1 VTATILAAAFGA
13 LVAVQQQTDTLIA
26 VQPDVRVEIN
36 NVAGD
41 ITVRAWD
48 QNQVRVVA
56 EHGSRSHLEIEADGN
71 ELSIQAAGAM
81 GVGIIDIELTVPAGA
96 SLEIQAPFADISI
109 AGTRGSVSA
118 QAVEGDVSLEGGNGV
133 IELLAVDG
141 DVSVTGASGNV
152 EAQSVDGD
160 VSLADVSG
168 DVQAQTV
175 DGDIILLRIVSTN
188 VEAAT
193 VDGDIEWDG
202 DIEDGGSYSFVTHD
216 GDLNIAVQQGA
227 NAQIFVASYD
237 ADFSTDF
244 PDALRELE
252 ETEAG
257 GAAKRHGRRFSF
269 ELGTGSARVELES
282 FDGTIDLRRRGSM

>member
-1 VTATILAAAFGA
+1 MTAIILAAAFGA

-26 VQPDVRVEIN
+26 VQPNVRVEIN

-48 QNQVRVVA
+48 QNQVRIVA
-56 EHGSRSHLEIEADGN
+56 EHGSDDVIEIDADGN
-71 ELSIQAAGAM
+71 ELSIQAASAM
-81 GVGIIDIELTVPAGA
+81 GMGIIDIELTVPAGA

-109 AGTRGSVSA
+109 SGTRGSVSV
-118 QAVEGDVSLEGGNGV
+118 QVVEGDVSLEGGDGV
-133 IELLAVDG
+133 IELQAVDG
-141 DVSVTGASGNV
+141 DVSVTGASGHV

-160 VSLADVSG
+160 VTVTDVSG

-175 DGDIILLRIVSTN
+175 DGDIILLRIASTN

-193 VDGDIEWDG
+193 VDGDIEWEG

-227 NAQIFVASYD
+227 NARIFVASYD

-244 PDALRELE
+244 PL
-252 ETEAG
+252 TVPAG
-257 GAAKRHGRRFSF
+257 EHGKRFSL
-269 ELGTGSARVELES
+269 ELGTGSARMELES
-282 FDGTIDLRRRGSM
+282 FDGTINLRRRGSL

>member
-1 VTATILAAAFGA
+1 MTATIFAVAFGA
-13 LVAVQQQTDTLIA
+13 LAAVQQQTDTLIT

-56 EHGSRSHLEIEADGN
+56 EHGSNDFIEIDADGN
-71 ELSIQAAGAM
+71 ELSIQAASAM
-81 GVGIIDIELTVPAGA
+81 GLGIIDIELSVPTGA

-109 AGTRGSVSA
+109 AGTHGSVSA
-118 QAVEGDVSLEGGNGV
+118 QAVEGDISLEGGDGV
-133 IELLAVDG
+133 IELQAVAG

-160 VSLADVSG
+160 VTVTDVSG
-168 DVQAQTV
+168 NVQVQTV
-175 DGDIILLRIVSTN
+175 DGDIILLRIASTS

-202 DIEDGGSYSFVTHD
+202 DIKDGGSYSFVTHD
-216 GDLNIAVQQGA
+216 GDLNIAVQQDA
-227 NAQIFVASYD
+227 NVQIFVASYD

-244 PDALRELE
+244 PL
-252 ETEAG
+252 TVPAG
-257 GAAKRHGRRFSF
+257 EHGKRFSL

-282 FDGTIDLRRRGSM
+282 FDGTINLRRRGSR

>member
-1 VTATILAAAFGA
+1 MTATIFAAAFGA
-13 LVAVQQQTDTLIA
+13 LAAVQQQTDTLIT
-26 VQPDVRVEIN
+26 VQPDVRVVIQ

-48 QNQVRVVA
+48 QNQVRLVA
-56 EHGSRSHLEIEADGN
+56 EHGPNDVIEIDADGN
-71 ELSIQAAGAM
+71 ELSIQAASAM
-81 GVGIIDIELTVPAGA
+81 GVGIIDLELTVPAGA

-118 QAVEGDVSLEGGNGV
+118 QAVEGDVSLEGGAGV
-133 IELLAVDG
+133 IELQAVDG

-160 VSLADVSG
+160 VTVTDVSG
-168 DVQAQTV
+168 NVQVQTV

-202 DIEDGGSYSFVTHD
+202 DIEDEGSYSFVTHD
-216 GDLNIAVQQGA
+216 GDLTVAVQQGA

-244 PDALRELE
+244 PLTVPTE
-252 ETEAG
+252 EQG
-257 GAAKRHGRRFSF
+257 KRFSLQ
-269 ELGTGSARVELES
+269 LGTGSARVELES
-282 FDGTIDLRRRGSM
+282 FDGTINLRRRGSP

>member
-1 VTATILAAAFGA
+1 MTATIFAAAFGA
-13 LVAVQQQTDTLIA
+13 LVAVQQQTDTLIT
-26 VQPDVRVEIN
+26 VKPHVRVKIN

-56 EHGSRSHLEIEADGN
+56 EHGSHDVIEIDADGN
-71 ELSIQAAGAM
+71 ELSIQAASAM

-109 AGTRGSVSA
+109 AGTRGSVSV
-118 QAVEGDVSLEGGNGV
+118 QAVDGDISLEGGDGV
-133 IELLAVDG
+133 IKLQAVDG

-160 VSLADVSG
+160 VTVTEVSG
-168 DVQAQTV
+168 DVRVQTV
-175 DGDIILLRIVSTN
+175 DGDIIVLGIASTN

-193 VDGDIEWDG
+193 VDGDIHWDG

-227 NAQIFVASYD
+227 NAQIFIASYD

-244 PDALRELE
+244 PL
-252 ETEAG
+252 TVPAG
-257 GAAKRHGRRFSF
+257 EQGKRFSLKLGTGSARV
-269 ELGTGSARVELES
+269 ELGTGSAHVELES
-282 FDGTIDLRRRGSM
+282 FDGTIDLRQRGSL

>member
-1 VTATILAAAFGA
+1 MTAIILAAAFGA

-48 QNQVRVVA
+48 QNQVRIVA
-56 EHGSRSHLEIEADGN
+56 EHGSDDVIEIDTDGN
-71 ELSIQAAGAM
+71 ELSIQAASAM

-109 AGTRGSVSA
+109 AGTRGNVSV
-118 QAVEGDVSLEGGNGV
+118 QVVEGDVSLEGGDGV
-133 IELLAVDG
+133 IELQAVDG

-160 VSLADVSG
+160 VTVTDVSG
-168 DVQAQTV
+168 DVQVQTV
-175 DGDIILLRIVSTN
+175 DGDIILLRIASTN

-216 GDLNIAVQQGA
+216 GDLDIAVQEGA
-227 NAQIFVASYD
+227 NARIFVASYD

-244 PDALRELE
+244 PL
-252 ETEAG
+252 TVPAG
-257 GAAKRHGRRFSF
+257 KHGKRFSL
-269 ELGTGSARVELES
+269 ELGTGSARMELES
-282 FDGTIDLRRRGSM
+282 FDGTINLRRRGSL